1 MAADKK
7 ALHVEV
13 AEKLIEALKAGTA
26 PWQKPWNSK
35 GLPAFQLPYNAVT
48 GNRYQGINTLS
59 LIMSGRDDPR
69 WMTFK
74 QADDS
79 GWQVSKGS
87 KSTAIQY
94 IKLYEQR
101 TKRDEQGK
109 VVKDEKGNPVKVT
122 VKLNRPIITGAAVFN
137 AEQIHGIPEL
147 VKPDIST
154 LGWEPL
160 RRAEQLIKKSGADIL
175 HIAGN
180 RAFYSPFKDSI
191 TLPLKQQFDEPGKYY
206 ATALHELGHWTGHES
221 RLDRSLIN
229 RFGTQEY
236 AREELR
242 AEIASLLIGNELRIG
257 HDPGQHTAYVD
268 SWIGI
273 LKDHPFEIHSAAADA
288 EKINTY
294 LLDLERKRN
303 MELTTFADDK
313 KVSNHLLTENDHI
326 SYNGSIFKVHE
337 NLKNGRL
344 KMEDLGS
351 GQHFILSREDLLYKN
366 LLEAKQQNPELL
378 TVESL
383 TPTYSETPG
392 NGAPNYYQLKR

>member
-1 MAADKK
+1 MAAEKK

-59 LIMSGRDDPR
+59 LIMSGRNDPR

-79 GWQVSKGS
+79 GWQVRKGS
-87 KSTAIQY
+87 KSTSIQY
-94 IKLYEQR
+94 IKLYVQR

-109 VVKDEKGNPVKVT
+109 VVKDDKGNPIKIT
-122 VKLNRPIITGAAVFN
+122 VKLNRPIITNFAVFN
-137 AEQIHGIPEL
+137 AEQVNGIPEL
-147 VKPDIST
+147 VMPDIST
-154 LGWEPL
+154 LGWQPL
-160 RRAEQLIKKSGADIL
+160 ERAEQLIKNSGADIQ

-221 RLDRSLIN
+221 RLDRSLLN
-229 RFGTQEY
+229 KFGTKEY

-242 AEIASLLIGNELRIG
+242 AEIASLLIGDELRIG
-257 HDPGQHTAYVD
+257 HDPSQHAAYVD
-268 SWIGI
+268 SWISI
-273 LKDHPFEIHSAAADA
+273 LTDHPFEIHSAATDA
-288 EKINTY
+288 EKIYTY

-303 MELTTFADDK
+303 MELTAFADDK
-313 KVSNHLLTENDHI
+313 KVSNHLLTANDHI
-326 SYNGSIFKVHE
+326 SYNGTIFKVNE
-337 NLKNGRL
+337 SLKNGRL

-351 GQHFILSREDLLYKN
+351 GQQFILSRGDLLYKN
-366 LLEAKQQNPELL
+366 LLEAKQQKPEVL
-378 TVESL
+378 TIAAL
-383 TPTYSETPG
+383 IPETPE
-392 NGAPNYYQLKR
+392 NLEPETENYYQLKR

>member
-59 LIMSGRDDPR
+59 LIMSGRNDPR
-69 WMTFK
+69 WMTYK
-74 QADDS
+74 QADDN
-79 GWQVSKGS
+79 GWQIKKGS

-101 TKRDEQGK
+101 TKRDENGK
-109 VVKDEKGNPVKVT
+109 VVKDDKGDPIKIT
-122 VKLNRPIITGAAVFN
+122 VKLNRPIITSFAVFN
-137 AEQIHGIPEL
+137 AEQVNGIPEL
-147 VKPDIST
+147 VIPDISS

-160 RRAEQLIKKSGADIL
+160 QRAEQLIKSSGADIN
-175 HIAGN
+175 HIPGN
-180 RAFYSPFKDSI
+180 RAFYSPFKDNI

-206 ATALHELGHWTGHES
+206 ATALHELGHWTGHDS
-221 RLDRSLIN
+221 RLDRSLLN
-229 RFGTQEY
+229 KFGTKDY

-242 AEIASLLIGNELRIG
+242 AEIASLLIGNELQIG
-257 HDPGQHTAYVD
+257 HDPGQHTSYVD
-268 SWIGI
+268 SWISI
-273 LKDHPFEIHSAAADA
+273 LTDHPFEIHSAAADA
-288 EKINTY
+288 EKIYTY

-303 MELTTFADDK
+303 MELTAFANDK
-313 KVSNHLLTENDHI
+313 KVANHLLTADDHI
-326 SYNGSIFKVHE
+326 SYNGTIFKVNE

-351 GQHFILSREDLLYKN
+351 GQQFILSREDLLYKK
-366 LLEAKQQNPELL
+366 LLEAKQQHPELL

-383 TPTYSETPG
+383 SPAYPEISEPEVT
-392 NGAPNYYQLKR
+392 NHYQLKR

>member
-35 GLPAFQLPYNAVT
+35 GLPSFELPYNAVT

-59 LIMSGRDDPR
+59 LIMSGRNDPR

-79 GWQVSKGS
+79 GWQIKKGS
-87 KSTAIQY
+87 KSIAIQY
-94 IKLYEQR
+94 IKLFDQR

-109 VVKDEKGNPVKVT
+109 VVTDEKGNPVKIT
-122 VKLNRPIITGAAVFN
+122 VKLNRPIVTSFAVFN
-137 AEQIHGIPEL
+137 AEQVNGIPDL
-147 VKPDIST
+147 VIPDISS
-154 LGWEPL
+154 LGWQPL
-160 RRAEQLIKKSGADIL
+160 ERAEQLLQLSGAEIQ
-175 HIAGN
+175 HIPGN

-221 RLDRSLIN
+221 RLDRSLLN
-229 RFGTQEY
+229 KFGTKEY

-242 AEIASLLIGNELRIG
+242 AEIASLLIGDELRIG
-257 HDPGQHTAYVD
+257 HDPSQHTAYVE
-268 SWIGI
+268 SWISI
-273 LKDHPFEIHSAAADA
+273 LTDHPFEIHSAAVDA
-288 EKINTY
+288 EKIYTY

-303 MELTTFADDK
+303 MELTVFADDRK
-313 KVSNHLLTENDHI
+313 IANQLLTVNDLI
-326 SYNGSIFKVHE
+326 SYNGTVFKVNE
-337 NLKNGRL
+337 SLKNSRL

-351 GQHFILSREDLLYKN
+351 GQQFILSRGDMLYKN
-366 LLEAKQQNPELL
+366 LLEAKQQSQGLL
-378 TVESL
+378 TIESMTSDYQEL
-383 TPTYSETPG
+383 PEHENT
-392 NGAPNYYQLKR
+392 NQHQLKR